1 MNPKGRVFS
10 HSFPFLLRLC
20 WPSHPV
26 CMTQISHKT
35 RTFLTPLSSVFNTI
49 SDCPAKTGF
58 KIAMLTLGLLM
69 HFHIQQ
75 SPSLNA
81 HSSSFG
87 EWICCYEF
95 FSHLL
100 YKNDPQTFNN
110 QRQSPTSPQSSRR
123 WFLWIAHHCFLL
135 QKLFQDSVGMLAIQK
150 HTFEGF
156 VCLFAL

>member
-1 MNPKGRVFS
+1 MNPTGRVFS
-10 HSFPFLLRLC
+10 HSFPFLLWLC

-26 CMTQISHKT
+26 CKTQISHKT

-58 KIAMLTLGLLM
+58 KIAMLTLGLRM
-69 HFHIQQ
+69 HFHIQK
-75 SPSLNA
+75 SPSLNT

-87 EWICCYEF
+87 ECICCYGF

-110 QRQSPTSPQSSRR
+110 QRQSPTSPQSSRI

-150 HTFEGF
+150 HTFEDF
-156 VCLFAL
+156 VCLFVL